1 MRRIPYKTDQEWI
14 EALKAGELDA
24 WGETPGDL
32 AGMSGHGL
40 LGMVYG
46 WALRDL
52 RDSALA
58 QDIALETGGR
68 VLRYLGGFRGEAP
81 LEQWVRRVYRTVLVI
96 NIPTFEYKLRYK
108 LERWL
113 KTVNTRSLEARSY
126 AGRAIDQLR
135 SDEQQVI
142 NLVRQSRSTEQIAWQ
157 LGLKPPMVRMLKNQG
172 FSGLLKNREFRDML
186 VRVGN
191 LPGKQRDTLAA
202 NIVAAY
208 WESQEISF
216 EALGYDG
223 ADDGEDMSGA
233 EIVADPQGGLDE
245 SLSDWVARFWDCL
258 DRLTEKQRDVI
269 RLTWHY
275 RLHHAGPENVDDLIA
290 AELGITAQLVRLRRF
305 QAKAPL
311 KRCLE
316 E

>member
-1 MRRIPYKTDQEWI
+1 
-14 EALKAGELDA
+14 
-24 WGETPGDL
+24 
-32 AGMSGHGL
+32 
-40 LGMVYG
+40 
-46 WALRDL
+46 
-52 RDSALA
+52 
-58 QDIALETGGR
+58 
-68 VLRYLGGFRGEAP
+68 
-81 LEQWVRRVYRTVLVI
+81 
-96 NIPTFEYKLRYK
+96 
-108 LERWL
+108 
-113 KTVNTRSLEARSY
+113 
-126 AGRAIDQLR
+126 
-135 SDEQQVI
+135 
-142 NLVRQSRSTEQIAWQ
+142 
-157 LGLKPPMVRMLKNQG
+157 MVRMLKNQG